1 MIKRF
6 WTIILIVLF
15 CNIVLAVSSTV
26 SSIGT
31 VTSTDDS
38 NISTAI
44 ANSQNSKGV
53 SNIVG
58 YTHS

>member
-1 MIKRF
+1 M
-6 WTIILIVLF
+6 IVLF